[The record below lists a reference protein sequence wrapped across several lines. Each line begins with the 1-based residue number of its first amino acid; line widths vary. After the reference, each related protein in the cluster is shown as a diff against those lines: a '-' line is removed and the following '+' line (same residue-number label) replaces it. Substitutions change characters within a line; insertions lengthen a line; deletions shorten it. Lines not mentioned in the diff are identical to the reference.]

1 MGQMMSEQ
9 WTPNTE
15 GVRMVF
21 SFYPEMDGALK
32 TSQRQAIAE
41 FDRWLAKHDEKVARD
56 AVKAERLRVLGLLE
70 NAERMHNLYRTVWWN
85 LSPHPSGTRAARLM
99 THLLRAELMGP
110 DDE

>member
-1 MGQMMSEQ
+1 MGQTMSEQ

-41 FDRWLAKHDEKVARD
+41 FDRWLAKHDLEIVARTLAAD
-56 AVKAERLRVLGLLE
+56 ATNG
-70 NAERMHNLYRTVWWN
+70 YRKVFDTELKWQGWIDD
-85 LSPHPSGTRAARLM
+85 ARCVI
-99 THLLRAELMGP
+99 RKGP

>member
-1 MGQMMSEQ
+1 MMSNY
-9 WTPNTE
+9 TPDTE
-15 GVRMVF
+15 GVRGMYLLGF
-21 SFYPEMDGALK
+21 EGA
-32 TSQRQAIAE
+32 RQPWESPTISPKVRKAD

-85 LSPHPSGTRAARLM
+85 LSPHPSGRRAARLM
-99 THLLRAELMGP
+99 TYLLRAELMGS

>member
-1 MGQMMSEQ
+1 MSEQ

-41 FDRWLAKHDEKVARD
+41 FDRWLAEHDAEVRADQIEID
-56 AVKAERLRVLGLLE
+56 AKLADAGGTHWDAKLVGFRHLYPAEIATELRSQKIAYMEEE
-70 NAERMHNLYRTVWWN
+70 N
-85 LSPHPSGTRAARLM
+85 
-99 THLLRAELMGP
+99 
-110 DDE
+110 